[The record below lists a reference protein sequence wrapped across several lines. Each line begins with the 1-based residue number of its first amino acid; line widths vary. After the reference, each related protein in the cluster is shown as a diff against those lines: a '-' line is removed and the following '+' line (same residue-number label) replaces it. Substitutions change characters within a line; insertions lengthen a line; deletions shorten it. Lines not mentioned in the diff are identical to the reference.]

1 MSPPL
6 PHINVEVLVNI
17 PDRQYGVIEVSWH
30 TSTLN
35 KGGGVERINL
45 PNIFDGVCSLIAQ
58 AQSPTELRSVMKNWP
73 KAQNGLFIVGTSN

>member
-35 KGGGVERINL
+35 KGEGRGRENK
-45 PNIFDGVCSLIAQ
+45 PSQHF
-58 AQSPTELRSVMKNWP
+58 
-73 KAQNGLFIVGTSN
+73 